1 MFQLPTLQIDLA
13 KCLDDEVTL
22 ADRATCSRP
31 RTFRLDVFV
40 KGTGSCSS
48 SGIGSYKDSDSA
60 HQQHQHNQ
68 THNGSDSGHSHD
80 LHQQQKEQQQQQ
92 NQQVCDN
99 TKNYLLSADTNSELK
114 AWLNEL
120 NRVVKFL
127 KEWKI

>member
-1 MFQLPTLQIDLA
+1 MTP
-13 KCLDDEVTL
+13 

-40 KGTGSCSS
+40 KGTSSCSS

-60 HQQHQHNQ
+60 HQQQQQHHHQTN
-68 THNGSDSGHSHD
+68 NGSDSGHSHD
-80 LHQQQKEQQQQQ
+80 LHQQQKEQQQ

-99 TKNYLLSADTNSELK
+99 TKNYLLSADTNNELK